1 MINRFFTFLI
11 FLPLLL
17 SAEPS
22 ISTIKAAV
30 EAKPALLETPQAKA
44 AMAEKG
50 ITATQVKEKLA
61 QDASTSEVSTEV
73 ATVVN
78 TIDENSSEEPT
89 SESVKR
95 GDFQKD
101 MSPFAYQKDVSFK
114 ERQQN
119 LEQSKLS
126 RYSMRF
132 FSNKNEIDSASLP
145 TPDDYIVTT
154 GDVIGVQVYGDKNQ
168 EYSLEV
174 KNDGTV
180 NLAFVGP
187 VKVGGMDFK
196 SAKEYLRSSLKTH
209 YTTSEFNINM
219 SKYSTIQVT
228 LIGKVKHPGLYNLSS
243 FATIKDLL
251 IVAKGVE
258 ADASVREIIVKRNS
272 KIIAQLD
279 FYKLLFDGNELDRIL
294 LKHGDIVVINKAE
307 KLVGIDGYVGDSAI
321 FELTNNEKLDKLIEY
336 AGGMRPNASKENIKI
351 SRFSNNSKLETFDVS
366 YKDAKQFDLM
376 NGDKVYIYPLDASAQ
391 NSVNIYGNI
400 IRPGNYR
407 IDKDLTLNSLLK
419 KEVQQGLKK
428 FFLPNTY
435 FEYAVVKRY
444 TDNLTYSTT
453 SFNLLHVLDG
463 SKKVELKPQDQVFIF
478 SRNDIYANA
487 YITTKGSALIK
498 PGKLQYYEGMTIQD
512 AINASGVASTRS
524 DLNVTTSA
532 QDDINASKVA
542 LRIDDKIRVT
552 TYNTDDFMPKT
563 TFYSLEK
570 EAKNIVINPYDEI
583 EVYDFYALN
592 ALENITISGEVT
604 NPNEFFYEKGMSLK
618 MLLDMSGGFTNKA
631 YTKEAEIVRYSV
643 DANQERK
650 SEVVK
655 VDLEANN
662 LETLILYPNDE
673 VKIFRIPNWNDK
685 RKITLKGAVKF
696 PGTYVFQSGEKL
708 SHVLERAGGFTENAF
723 VDGAI
728 FTRESIRQNQVEQ
741 YNSSLARI
749 KQQLAIFNA
758 MPANA
763 KTSPTA
769 LQGSNALNEVIEEA
783 KKYQPIGRIS
793 VDLDA
798 NLTEFK
804 TSEFDLVLQDNDT
817 IVIPEMIDT
826 VTVFGEVF
834 NPSSF
839 IYNSELD
846 TEGYVSLASGYSRAA
861 DTDRVYVIHAD
872 GTSEPINSGLFGGEI
887 TIKKGDTIVVPI
899 YIQEYNSLE
908 IWDSVSKILS
918 NFALTAAAANSLGIT
933 K

>member
-1 MINRFFTFLI
+1 
-11 FLPLLL
+11 
-17 SAEPS
+17 
-22 ISTIKAAV
+22 
-30 EAKPALLETPQAKA
+30 
-44 AMAEKG
+44 
-50 ITATQVKEKLA
+50 
-61 QDASTSEVSTEV
+61 
-73 ATVVN
+73 
-78 TIDENSSEEPT
+78 
-89 SESVKR
+89 
-95 GDFQKD
+95 
-101 MSPFAYQKDVSFK
+101 
-114 ERQQN
+114 
-119 LEQSKLS
+119 
-126 RYSMRF
+126 
-132 FSNKNEIDSASLP
+132 
-145 TPDDYIVTT
+145 
-154 GDVIGVQVYGDKNQ
+154 
-168 EYSLEV
+168 
-174 KNDGTV
+174 
-180 NLAFVGP
+180 
-187 VKVGGMDFK
+187 
-196 SAKEYLRSSLKTH
+196 
-209 YTTSEFNINM
+209 
-219 SKYSTIQVT
+219 
-228 LIGKVKHPGLYNLSS
+228 
-243 FATIKDLL
+243 
-251 IVAKGVE
+251 
-258 ADASVREIIVKRNS
+258 
-272 KIIAQLD
+272 
-279 FYKLLFDGNELDRIL
+279 
-294 LKHGDIVVINKAE
+294 
-307 KLVGIDGYVGDSAI
+307 
-321 FELTNNEKLDKLIEY
+321 
-336 AGGMRPNASKENIKI
+336 
-351 SRFSNNSKLETFDVS
+351 
-366 YKDAKQFDLM
+366 
-376 NGDKVYIYPLDASAQ
+376 
-391 NSVNIYGNI
+391 
-400 IRPGNYR
+400 
-407 IDKDLTLNSLLK
+407 
-419 KEVQQGLKK
+419 
-428 FFLPNTY
+428 
-435 FEYAVVKRY
+435 
-444 TDNLTYSTT
+444 YSTT
-453 SFNLLHVLDG
+453 SFNLLQVLDG
-463 SKKVELKPQDQVFIF
+463 SKKVELKPQDQIFIF
-478 SRNDIYANA
+478 SRNDIFANA

-512 AINASGVASTRS
+512 AINASGVAS
-524 DLNVTTSA
+524 V
-532 QDDINASKVA
+532 
-542 LRIDDKIRVT
+542 IDDKIRVT

-570 EAKNIVINPYDEI
+570 EAKKIVINPYDEI

-592 ALENITISGEVT
+592 ILENISISGEVT

-643 DANQERK
+643 DAKQERK

-655 VDLEANN
+655 VDLETND
-662 LETLILYPNDE
+662 LDKLILYPNDE

-708 SHVLERAGGFTENAF
+708 SHVLERAGGFTEDAF
-723 VDGAI
+723 VDGAV

-793 VDLDA
+793 INIDA

-804 TSEFDLVLQDNDT
+804 RSEFDLVLQDNDM

-872 GTSEPINSGLFGGEI
+872 GTSEPIDSGLFGGEI

-899 YIQEYNSLE
+899 YIQEYNNLE

-918 NFALTAAAANSLGIT
+918 NFALTAAAVNSLGIT